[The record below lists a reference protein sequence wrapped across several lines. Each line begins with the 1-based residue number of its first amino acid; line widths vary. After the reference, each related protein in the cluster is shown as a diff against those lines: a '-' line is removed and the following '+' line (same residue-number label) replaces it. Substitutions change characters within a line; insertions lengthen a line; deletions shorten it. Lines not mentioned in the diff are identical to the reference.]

1 MRSRFEVSRGRR
13 VICSCRSIN
22 AGMPIQSGCS
32 GPHVPPFYLNPYRRV
47 PIPNEA
53 SSDSEIASFFHY
65 SLGNLFHLI
74 ISLVLDAYVCICI
87 FHMSCTYQK
96 DFATIPIAVWIILSF
111 MLDFPIAVLGLSGS
125 PISTAIALQV
135 LHRNRSII
143 RCQLLFSGFFSSLV
157 HSIYRTVY
165 QSISVCT
172 GLGLVDWTL
181 LNIIITCYSA
191 SSLVLLLCYIR
202 CSLHCFPVYL
212 WE

>member
-32 GPHVPPFYLNPYRRV
+32 GPHVPPSYLNPYRRV

-74 ISLVLDAYVCICI
+74 ISLVLPAYVCICI
-87 FHMSCTYQK
+87 FSH
-96 DFATIPIAVWIILSF
+96 VLHLSKKTSPRSHCCVDYTVF

-191 SSLVLLLCYIR
+191 SSLVLLLCCIR